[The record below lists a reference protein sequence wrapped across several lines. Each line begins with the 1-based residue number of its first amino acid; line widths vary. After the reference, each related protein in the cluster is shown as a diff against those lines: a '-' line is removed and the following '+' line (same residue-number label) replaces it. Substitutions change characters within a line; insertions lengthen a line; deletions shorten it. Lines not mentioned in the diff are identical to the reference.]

1 MPFLGR
7 KREEH
12 LRPALGQQ
20 QLDPNVGPTRPARLL
35 HTSPGSRPEAF
46 GPVEWGLLVA
56 VSFMWG
62 SSFLFIAIGVDSFA
76 PGVVAFARLALG
88 VGTLALFPRAR
99 RKIEAEDWRRVAALG
114 VLWMAVPFVLFPMA
128 EQRIS
133 SALAGMLNGAV
144 PLFSALFAAILLK
157 KLPGRG
163 QAAGLVLGFAGVV
176 AIASPAVEES
186 SFTAV
191 GVLLILLAVILYGVS
206 FNLAV
211 PLQQRYGALPVLLRA
226 QLVALAAVTP
236 VAAVQ
241 LPQSEWSWPS
251 ALAMV
256 PLGVFGTGVALVAMT
271 NLAGRAGAA
280 RGSIAIYFLPIV
292 AVILGLIF
300 RDETIAVLSLVGTA
314 LVLGGAWLT
323 SRKEA
328 SA

>member
-1 MPFLGR
+1 VPFLGP
-7 KREEH
+7 K
-12 LRPALGQQ
+12 PALRRQ
-20 QLDPNVGPTRPARLL
+20 QLDPKVESTRPARLL

-88 VGTLALFPRAR
+88 AATLALFPRAR
-99 RKIEAEDWRRVAALG
+99 NRVEAPDWSRVAALG
-114 VLWMAVPFVLFPMA
+114 VLWMSVPFVLFPLA

-157 KLPGRG
+157 KLPGLG
-163 QAAGLVLGFAGVV
+163 QAAGLILGFVGVV
-176 AIASPAVEES
+176 AIAFPAVEES
-186 SFTAV
+186 SFSAV
-191 GVLLILLAVILYGVS
+191 GVLLILLAVFLYGIS

-226 QLVALAAVTP
+226 QLVALALVTP
-236 VAAVQ
+236 VASVQ

-256 PLGVFGTGVALVAMT
+256 PLGVLGTGVALVAMT

-280 RGSIAIYFLPIV
+280 RGSIANYFLPIV
-292 AVILGLIF
+292 AVFLGVIF
-300 RDETIAVLSLVGTA
+300 RDETITPLSLMGMT

-323 SRKEA
+323 SRQEA
-328 SA
+328 A

>member
-1 MPFLGR
+1 MPSWGR
-7 KREEH
+7 K
-12 LRPALGQQ
+12 PALRHQ
-20 QLDPNVGPTRPARLL
+20 QLDPKIDSTRPARLL

-46 GPVEWGLLVA
+46 GPVEWGLLAA

-88 VGTLALFPRAR
+88 AATLALFPRAR
-99 RKIEAEDWRRVAALG
+99 NRVEAPDWRRVAALG
-114 VLWMAVPFVLFPMA
+114 VLWMAVPFVLFPLA

-144 PLFSALFAAILLK
+144 PLFTALFAAILLR

-163 QAAGLVLGFAGVV
+163 QAAGLILGFVGVV
-176 AIASPAVEES
+176 AIAFPAVEES

-191 GVLLILLAVILYGVS
+191 GVLLILLAVFLYGIS

-226 QLVALAAVTP
+226 QLVALAVVTP
-236 VAAVQ
+236 VASVQ
-241 LPQSEWSWPS
+241 LPQSDWSWPS

-256 PLGVFGTGVALVAMT
+256 PLGVLGTGVALVAMT

-292 AVILGLIF
+292 AVILGVIF
-300 RDETIAVLSLVGTA
+300 RDETIAVLSLMGMA

-323 SRKEA
+323 SRREA
-328 SA
+328 AT

>member
-7 KREEH
+7 KREDH

-144 PLFSALFAAILLK
+144 PLFSALFAAILLQ

-163 QAAGLVLGFAGVV
+163 QVAGLVLGFVGVV
-176 AIASPAVEES
+176 AIASPAVES

-191 GVLLILLAVILYGVS
+191 GVLLILLAVVLYGIS

-300 RDETIAVLSLVGTA
+300 RDETIAVLSLAGTA

-328 SA
+328 SV

>member
-7 KREEH
+7 K
-12 LRPALGQQ
+12 PALRQQ
-20 QLDPNVGPTRPARLL
+20 QLDPKIDSTRPARLL

-46 GPVEWGLLVA
+46 GPVEWGLLAA

-88 VGTLALFPRAR
+88 AATLALFPRAR
-99 RKIEAEDWRRVAALG
+99 NRVEAQDWRRVGTLG
-114 VLWMAVPFVLFPMA
+114 VLWMAVPFVLFPLA

-144 PLFSALFAAILLK
+144 PLFTALFAAILLK
-157 KLPGRG
+157 RLPGRG
-163 QAAGLVLGFAGVV
+163 QAAGLILGFVGVV
-176 AIASPAVEES
+176 AIAFPAIEES

-191 GVLLILLAVILYGVS
+191 GVLLILLAVFLYGIS

-226 QLVALAAVTP
+226 QLVALAVVTP
-236 VAAVQ
+236 VASVQ
-241 LPQSEWSWPS
+241 LPQSDWSWTS

-256 PLGVFGTGVALVAMT
+256 PLGVLGTGVALVAMT
-271 NLAGRAGAA
+271 NLAGRTGAA

-292 AVILGLIF
+292 AVFLGVIF
-300 RDETIAVLSLVGTA
+300 RDETIAVLSLMGMA

-323 SRKEA
+323 SRREA
-328 SA
+328 AT

>member
-1 MPFLGR
+1 
-7 KREEH
+7 
-12 LRPALGQQ
+12 
-20 QLDPNVGPTRPARLL
+20 
-35 HTSPGSRPEAF
+35 
-46 GPVEWGLLVA
+46 
-56 VSFMWG
+56 MWG

-88 VGTLALFPRAR
+88 AATLALFPRAR
-99 RKIEAEDWRRVAALG
+99 NRVEAPDWRRVAALG
-114 VLWMAVPFVLFPMA
+114 VLWMAVPFVLFPLA

-144 PLFSALFAAILLK
+144 PLFTALFAAILLR

-163 QAAGLVLGFAGVV
+163 QAAGLILGFVGVV
-176 AIASPAVEES
+176 AIAFPAVEES

-191 GVLLILLAVILYGVS
+191 GVLLILLAVFLYGIS
-206 FNLAV
+206 FNIAV

-226 QLVALAAVTP
+226 QLVALAVVTP
-236 VAAVQ
+236 VASVQ
-241 LPQSEWSWPS
+241 LPQSDWSWPS

-256 PLGVFGTGVALVAMT
+256 PLGVLGTGVALVAMT

-292 AVILGLIF
+292 AVFLGVIF
-300 RDETIAVLSLVGTA
+300 RDETIAVLSLMGMV

-323 SRKEA
+323 SRREA
-328 SA
+328 AT

>member
-1 MPFLGR
+1 MPFLGS
-7 KREEH
+7 K
-12 LRPALGQQ
+12 PALRRQ
-20 QLDPNVGPTRPARLL
+20 QLDPKVESTRPARLL

-88 VGTLALFPRAR
+88 AAALALFPRAR
-99 RKIEAEDWRRVAALG
+99 DRVEAPDWSRVAALG
-114 VLWMAVPFVLFPMA
+114 VLWMAVPFVLFPLA

-163 QAAGLVLGFAGVV
+163 QAAGLILGFVGVV
-176 AIASPAVEES
+176 AIAFPAIEES

-191 GVLLILLAVILYGVS
+191 GVLLILLAVFLYGIS

-226 QLVALAAVTP
+226 QLVALALVTP
-236 VAAVQ
+236 VASVQ

-256 PLGVFGTGVALVAMT
+256 PLGVLGTGVALVAMT

-280 RGSIAIYFLPIV
+280 RGSIANYFLPIV
-292 AVILGLIF
+292 AVFLGVIF
-300 RDETIAVLSLVGTA
+300 RDETIAPLSLMGMT

-323 SRKEA
+323 SRREA
-328 SA
+328 A